1 MAELASPLAGGI
13 QAVRRSVPSSVFT
26 GGAPAA
32 PAQPDPITTNLIQQN
47 STALTSVSRQL
58 SNISTRVSNL
68 GNSLASIQNQL
79 EVRASIERRREQ
91 ARQNR
96 ERVLA
101 EQGLR
106 EGKESIIETKIRTAL
121 FAPVQKIAAKTRGFL
136 SRLAD
141 FLLALT
147 TGWITSRTL
156 QTIKAFS
163 EGNKE
168 KGIRLIAETALTL
181 GTIVGIVSGV
191 GLKVKLLG
199 TAFALIRNTAFGAA
213 ASGLLVIGFQSLM
226 KLLRRLSEKAR
237 SAIESLF
244 PGMKK
249 SEDLKKLEG
258 GNKPESTSSS
268 STSEGF
274 ATNIATT
281 DSSDTSDAIESSG
294 TSDSKTIISDESE
307 TGSGT
312 GSGTGFGSSSS
323 SGSRSSSS
331 GGSTSTTS
339 SGSSETSKKKS
350 IKDRI
355 TDFIF
360 GPKITEGDM
369 SSGSIRS
376 GAVFAGEIPN
386 TSGGDNVSGEEKK
399 DLSSNIKGINK
410 KSDNN
415 VAEKVSKDDDRSGFG
430 INIASNQKETIDQ
443 DVQTGV
449 SGSTSKG
456 SVPLPIIPSF
466 NESNNHVY
474 TALKNYQIT
483 AI

>member
-181 GTIVGIVSGV
+181 GTIVGVVSGV

-226 KLLRRLSEKAR
+226 KLLRRLSERVR
-237 SAIESLF
+237 SGIATLF
-244 PGMKK
+244 PGIKK
-249 SEDLKKLEG
+249 EENLENLENLEG

-274 ATNIATT
+274 ATNLATT

-294 TSDSKTIISDESE
+294 TSDSKTITSDE
-307 TGSGT
+307 SGT

-323 SGSRSSSS
+323 SGSGSSSG

-339 SGSSETSKKKS
+339 SGSSETGNKKS

-360 GPKITEGDM
+360 GPKITEGDV

-430 INIASNQKETIDQ
+430 INLASNQKETIDQ

-483 AI
+483 AN